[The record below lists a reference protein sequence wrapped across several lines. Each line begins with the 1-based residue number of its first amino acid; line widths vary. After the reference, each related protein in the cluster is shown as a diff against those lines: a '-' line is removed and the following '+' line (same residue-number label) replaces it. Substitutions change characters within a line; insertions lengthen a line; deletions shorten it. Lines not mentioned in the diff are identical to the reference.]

1 MDNVAIKRASIDPN
15 VFELSTNRQGL
26 KKSKPLKAL
35 HELIQK
41 AADCGLITRQEIVSM
56 IPVKLLDVQADDM
69 ILDMCAAPGS
79 KTSQM
84 LEIIEAK
91 SKDRPCIEVTG
102 GVVANDMSSS
112 RAWMLV
118 HQIKR
123 INTACMAV
131 INHSGQH
138 IPTLTDADTA
148 EAYDKK
154 YYFDKVLVDVPCSGD
169 GAIRKLPMRWRSWGT
184 KDAINIHKIQIS
196 LLIKAI
202 QLTKPGG
209 TIAYSTCSL
218 NPIENEAVLGHVLN
232 LAETNSPGSLSL
244 HNIGESINGFKVRKG
259 LSKWPV
265 LIEKN
270 FEGLRIGS
278 RDISKNYTSS
288 DLFDEFTSF
297 DSLQKARK
305 QEFPSKPYS
314 QQAHYSQQLHVE
326 HSHRLS

>member
-1 MDNVAIKRASIDPN
+1 MDSVAIKRSTLDPN
-15 VFELSTNRQGL
+15 VFELNTNREGL

-56 IPVKLLDVQADDM
+56 LPVKLLDVQSDDM

-91 SKDRPCIEVTG
+91 SKEKPCIDITG

-123 INTACMAV
+123 INTACMSV
-131 INHSGQH
+131 INHPGQQ
-138 IPTLTDADTA
+138 IPTLTDIDSK

-154 YYFDKVLVDVPCSGD
+154 YYFDKVLADVPCSGD

-202 QLTKPGG
+202 QLTKTGG

-218 NPIENEAVLGHVLN
+218 NPVENEAVLAHVLS
-232 LAETNSPGSLSL
+232 LAEINSPGSLTL
-244 HNIGESINGFKVRKG
+244 QDIGESINGFKVRKG
-259 LSKWPV
+259 LTSWPILV
-265 LIEKN
+265 EKK
-270 FEGLRIGS
+270 FEGLRIGAK
-278 RDISKNYTSS
+278 DKSKAYTSKDLFEEYLTFEELLEKNSKS
-288 DLFDEFTSF
+288 DLPC
-297 DSLQKARK
+297 K
-305 QEFPSKPYS
+305 KPIN
-314 QQAHYSQQLHVE
+314 
-326 HSHRLS
+326 